1 LLALT
6 GVVLGV
12 VVASLARQRIGDALS
27 WAKDSWLNAT
37 AVSTAAA
44 VAGVLAP
51 FVLRWLDRHHPGQ
64 AVEAMD

>member
-6 GVVLGV
+6 GVVLGG

-27 WAKDSWLNAT
+27 WAKDNWLSAT

-44 VAGVLAP
+44 VAGVPAP
-51 FVLRWLDRHHPGQ
+51 FVLRWLDRRRPGQ
-64 AVEAMD
+64 AVEVMA